1 MYYAMMPKHE
11 CEDVKSSGMR
21 LDKWLWCA
29 RFFKTRSQAADAIRN
44 GRILVNEEKPKP
56 SKYIDSGYHIRI
68 SKGPYRF
75 HITVTTLAGN
85 RKSAVDAA
93 LLFTENP
100 ESIAEREKTAAQL
113 KLDAVIS
120 SRTKGRPTKRE
131 RRVLMDFKNS
141 I

>member
-1 MYYAMMPKHE
+1 MYYAMMPKHDSE
-11 CEDVKSSGMR
+11 AITSGMR

-56 SKYIDSGYHIRI
+56 SKLINAGSRLMV

-75 HITVTTLAGN
+75 DITVTALAGN
-85 RKSAVDAA
+85 RKSAADAA
-93 LLFTENP
+93 LLFTESP
-100 ESIAEREKTAAQL
+100 ESIAEREKTAARL

-120 SRTKGRPTKRE
+120 PRTKSRPTKRE
-131 RRVLMDFKNS
+131 RRVLMDFKNRL
-141 I
+141 